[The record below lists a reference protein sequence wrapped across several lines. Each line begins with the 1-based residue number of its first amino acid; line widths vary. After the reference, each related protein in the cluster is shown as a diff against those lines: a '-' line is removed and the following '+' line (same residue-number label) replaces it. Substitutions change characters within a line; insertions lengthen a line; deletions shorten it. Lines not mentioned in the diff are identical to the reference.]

1 MVHSADTLLTPLMAL
16 SSPELFY
23 SCRLELKTKVH
34 EVFTITEKGIA
45 LELEQKMKYV
55 LAIDLKTVVKVVE
68 VTVVQRGGSS

>member
-1 MVHSADTLLTPLMAL
+1 MSAV
-16 SSPELFY
+16 EL
-23 SCRLELKTKVH
+23 ETKVH

-68 VTVVQRGGSS
+68 VTVVQREGSS